1 MLDFQIFNYKLLTQF
16 RNFLYLYMMSFRSR
30 KIRLEPNNKQET
42 KFNQHAGVARHA
54 YNIGL
59 EFCNLIYEENKMSL
73 SAIDLHKWLVSDI
86 KSENPWYY
94 DVSKC
99 APQQALRNLRSAFDS
114 FHRIQKPHNYGLKDK
129 KGRLQGFPNFKKK
142 YVKDKFYLE
151 ENIRIEEGKIKLPRI
166 GWVKLSEKVND
177 MELKNCVI
185 SRTADQWFVSFRE
198 EFEPRHAEKQYEVVG
213 VDLGIKTLATLSN
226 GEVFQNNK
234 PYNKAKSKLRRIDKE
249 VSRRRVVG
257 AKNQSENY
265 KKSLAKRAK
274 LYARIAN
281 VRKNTLHKL
290 TTYLA
295 KNFETVAIEDLK
307 VKNMVKNHNLASA
320 ILDGGFYEFK
330 RQLLYKKEWYG
341 GEVIIAD
348 AFFPS
353 SKLCSSCG
361 NKKSD
366 LKLSD
371 RTYNCDLCRLSID
384 RDLNASLNLMNLA
397 VSSTVTAFGDG
408 RLLPSGEVPV
418 DELGMK
424 QQKLTFV

>member
-1 MLDFQIFNYKLLTQF
+1 MG
-16 RNFLYLYMMSFRSR
+16 FRSR
-30 KIRLEPNNKQET
+30 KIRLEPNNKQESR
-42 KFNQHAGVARHA
+42 FNQHAGVARHA

-73 SAIDLHKWLVSDI
+73 SAIDLHKWLVADI

-94 DVSKC
+94 DVSKWTS
-99 APQQALRNLRSAFDS
+99 QQALRNLESAFEN
-114 FHRIQKPHNYGLKDK
+114 FHKLQKPHNYSLKDK

-151 ENIRIEEGKIKLPRI
+151 GNIQIKDGKIKLPKI
-166 GWVKLSEKVND
+166 GWIKLSEKINPTII
-177 MELKNCVI
+177 KNCVVSCI
-185 SRTADQWFVSFRE
+185 ADQWFVSFRE
-198 EFEPRHAEKQYEVVG
+198 EFEPKHTMKSNEIVG

-249 VSRRRVVG
+249 VGRRRVAN

-265 KKSLAKRAK
+265 KKSLAKRAR
-274 LYARIAN
+274 LYAKIAN
-281 VRKNTLHKL
+281 VRKDTLHKL

-295 KNFETVAIEDLK
+295 KNFETVVIEDLK
-307 VKNMVKNHNLASA
+307 IKNMVKNHNLASA

-341 GEVIIAD
+341 GDVVLAD
-348 AFFPS
+348 TFFPS

-371 RTYNCDLCRLSID
+371 RTYKCEVCNLSID
-384 RDLNASLNLMNLA
+384 RDLNASLNLKNLA

-408 RLLPSGEVPV
+408 RSASLDVVPV
-418 DELGMK
+418 GELGMK
-424 QQKLTFV
+424 QQKLNFV